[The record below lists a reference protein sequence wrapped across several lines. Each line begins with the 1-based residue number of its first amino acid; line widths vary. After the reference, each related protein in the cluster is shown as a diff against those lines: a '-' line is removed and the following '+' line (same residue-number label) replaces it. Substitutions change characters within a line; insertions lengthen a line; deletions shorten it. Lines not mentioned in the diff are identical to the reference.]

1 MKQKLIRS
9 IFLFLGMLLICTIL
23 SKSIYSYL
31 LPVVSTT
38 KVHSGMVEVK
48 YIATGKVG
56 IDKEALE
63 NQKVTLMP
71 NMGGKVIEVLKQ
83 EGEVV
88 QQGDVICRIQRTD
101 YETTSQNK
109 ELEKTQLLLEAE
121 HLVRDETNKKA
132 QYEMIEKDYKDK
144 EKELEAIDTNSKIV
158 SLNEEI
164 AKQRDT
170 VAITAELYKEGLA
183 AQQTYKEEET
193 KLTQLERDLKDQE
206 EQARFAIHKELEALQ
221 KEQKELET
229 SLADL
234 SDQRILNEKKQSILG
249 KTSLEETL
257 TSPITGY
264 MYTLNVSKGAYVS
277 QNEKLA
283 IIVPNDLAYC
293 LSFEVEEAIAAKL
306 QVGGQ
311 VSFNSM
317 QKEYQANI
325 VKKKFN
331 ETTGKT
337 VMSCEVAQEILDKLD
352 LETSS
357 YKMVDVKITNSSSS
371 YAMLVEN
378 SAIKTVYGSYSVFV
392 VEESSGIGGTIYKL
406 REVPVTIL
414 EEGDY
419 KTAISGTM
427 DKDMKIVSSQISEL
441 EDRQE
446 VRLQ

>member
-56 IDKEALE
+56 IDEEALE

>member
-1 MKQKLIRS
+1 
-9 IFLFLGMLLICTIL
+9 
-23 SKSIYSYL
+23 
-31 LPVVSTT
+31 
-38 KVHSGMVEVK
+38 MVEVK

-56 IDKEALE
+56 IDEEALE

-101 YETTSQNK
+101 YEATSQNK

-121 HLVRDETNKKA
+121 RLVRDETDKKA

-144 EKELEAIDTNSKIV
+144 EKELEAIDTNSKIL

-183 AQQTYKEEET
+183 AQQTYEEEET
-193 KLTQLERDLKDQE
+193 KLTQLKRDLKDQE
-206 EQARFAIHKELEALQ
+206 EQARFAIQKELEALQ

-234 SDQRILNEKKQSILG
+234 SDQRILNDKKQSILG
-249 KTSLEETL
+249 KTSLEDTL
-257 TSPITGY
+257 ISPITGY
-264 MYTLNVSKGAYVS
+264 MYTLNVSKGVYVS

-283 IIVPNDLAYC
+283 IIVPNNLAYC

-331 ETTGKT
+331 ETTGKI

-357 YKMVDVKITNSSSS
+357 YKMVDVKITNSSSTYS
-371 YAMLVEN
+371 MLVEN

-392 VEESSGIGGTIYKL
+392 VEESSGIGGAIYKL

-441 EDRQE
+441 EDGQE